1 MVPRVNK
8 IPRWNF
14 EKKTKLPIVFL
25 PSIIKSKNE
34 KFTFDPYLLLYFFS
48 LNAQIGIIQGQLV
61 DGKGVVLEY
70 VNVLLLN
77 PVGSTLIKGV
87 VTDLEGNFVFETVEK
102 GSYLVSAS
110 SVGFNESYSAL
121 INSNHDKITID
132 PLILTQGVELSEV
145 TVTTKKPFI
154 EMKADQI
161 IVNVET
167 STVNSGNSAIEILQ
181 KSPGVMIDKDNN
193 ISLRG
198 KQGVLVMING
208 KNQYLTGDELT
219 RLLEFI
225 PAENI
230 QNIEIITNPSA
241 KYDAEGNSGII
252 NIKLKEYNKVGLNGS
267 VNAGARKERRLS
279 YNTGLNF
286 NLKNFPTLASS
297 AKV

>member
-1 MVPRVNK
+1 M
-8 IPRWNF
+8 
-14 EKKTKLPIVFL
+14 
-25 PSIIKSKNE
+25 KSLLLTLTFF
-34 KFTFDPYLLLYFFS
+34 FTFFP

-219 RLLEFI
+219 RLLESI

-230 QNIEIITNPSA
+230 QNIEIITKPSA
-241 KYDAEGNSGII
+241 KYDEEGNSGII